1 MKDTIAKICRDIE
14 MIRDGEITSPAETRI
29 LDICERLARRIA
41 AQGAELTRKVNG
53 LDSATANARIQS
65 ARF

>member
-1 MKDTIAKICRDIE
+1 MKDSVAKICQDIQKA
-14 MIRDGEITSPAETRI
+14 RSGVNSPTEGAL

-41 AQGAELTRKVNG
+41 AQQATLTRRIES
-53 LDSATANARIQS
+53 LDRATANARTMT

>member
-1 MKDTIAKICRDIE
+1 MKDSITKICQDIQKA
-14 MIRDGEITSPAETRI
+14 RSGVNSPTESAL

-41 AQGAELTRKVNG
+41 AQQATLTRKIEN
-53 LDSATANARIQS
+53 LDRATANARART